1 MDINNILNLAGLMG
15 IDMDDS
21 DREKFEKVMAIGRA
35 DTSDVAKLRQ
45 VTAILLDIPES
56 DIPEFNSVNDVKSYL
71 TQMVHPSQRAQVK
84 GIFGFIEQTVKSE
97 NSNST
102 VKGIENKAEII
113 DMSARLNSGDDE
125 SNGGAQAW

>member
-1 MDINNILNLAGLMG
+1 MDINNVLNLAGLMG
-15 IDMDDS
+15 IDMDDA

-56 DIPEFNSVNDVKSYL
+56 DIPEFSSVNEVKSYL

-84 GIFGFIEQTVKSE
+84 GIFGFIEQTVTSSKSPDKV
-97 NSNST
+97 NLLDDQNDINLRT
-102 VKGIENKAEII
+102 G
-113 DMSARLNSGDDE
+113 LNSGDDE

>member
-1 MDINNILNLAGLMG
+1 MDINNIINLAGLMG

-21 DREKFEKVMAIGRA
+21 DREKFEKVMAVGRA

-45 VTAILLDIPES
+45 VTSILLNIPES

-97 NSNST
+97 NSNSS
-102 VKGIENKAEII
+102 VRKIKNKTEII
-113 DMSARLNSGDDE
+113 NMSEELNSGDDE

>member
-1 MDINNILNLAGLMG
+1 MDINNVLNLAGLMG
-15 IDMDDS
+15 IDMDDA

-56 DIPEFNSVNDVKSYL
+56 DIPEFSSVNEVKSYL

-84 GIFGFIEQTVKSE
+84 GIFGFIEQTVTSSKSPDKVNLVE
-97 NSNST
+97 NQKKINLIT
-102 VKGIENKAEII
+102 G
-113 DMSARLNSGDDE
+113 LNSGDDE

>member
-1 MDINNILNLAGLMG
+1 MDINNIINLAGLMG

-21 DREKFEKVMAIGRA
+21 DREKFEKVMAVGRA

-45 VTAILLDIPES
+45 VTSILLNIPES

-84 GIFGFIEQTVKSE
+84 GIFGFIEQTVKSD
-97 NSNST
+97 NSNSS
-102 VKGIENKAEII
+102 VRIKDNAEVI
-113 DMSARLNSGDDE
+113 DMSTRLNSGDDE

>member
-1 MDINNILNLAGLMG
+1 MDINNIINLAGLMG

-21 DREKFEKVMAIGRA
+21 DREKFEKVMAVGRA

-45 VTAILLDIPES
+45 VTSILLNIPES

-84 GIFGFIEQTVKSE
+84 GIFGFIEQTVKNE
-97 NSNST
+97 NSNSAVVT
-102 VKGIENKAEII
+102 KNKAEVI

>member
-1 MDINNILNLAGLMG
+1 MDINNVLNLAGLMG
-15 IDMDDS
+15 IDMDDA

-56 DIPEFNSVNDVKSYL
+56 DIPEFSSVNEVKSYL

-84 GIFGFIEQTVKSE
+84 GIFGFIEQTVTSSKSPDKVNLVE
-97 NSNST
+97 NQKDINLIT
-102 VKGIENKAEII
+102 G
-113 DMSARLNSGDDE
+113 LNSGDDE

>member
-1 MDINNILNLAGLMG
+1 MDINNVLNLAGLMG
-15 IDMDDS
+15 IDMDDA

-56 DIPEFNSVNDVKSYL
+56 DIPEFSSVNEVKSYL

-84 GIFGFIEQTVKSE
+84 GIFGFIEQTVTSSKSPDKVNLLE
-97 NSNST
+97 DQNDINLRT
-102 VKGIENKAEII
+102 G
-113 DMSARLNSGDDE
+113 LNSGDDE